1 MAVQQQQG
9 VEQLKEYVRDI
20 PDFPVKG
27 IIFKDITPLLRHP
40 DALKRACEALSD
52 PFRDAG
58 VTAVCGMEAR
68 GFIFGSVIAYR
79 LGVGFVPLR
88 KPGKLPYDTR
98 TISYQL
104 EYGTATLEVHKD
116 AVGPQDR
123 VLMVDDLLATGGT
136 MAASCR
142 LIESLGATIVACA
155 FVIEL
160 AFLGGREKL
169 KNDVHS
175 LIRY

>member
-1 MAVQQQQG
+1 MAVQKQPD
-9 VEQLKEYVRDI
+9 VDRLKQYVRDI

-27 IIFKDITPLLRHP
+27 IIFKDITPLLRQP
-40 DALKRACEALSD
+40 EALKIACDALAD

-88 KPGKLPYDTR
+88 KPGKLPYDTK

-116 AVGPQDR
+116 AVGPSDR

-142 LIESLGATIVACA
+142 LVESLGATIVACA

-160 AFLGGREKL
+160 GFLNGREKL
-169 KNDVHS
+169 KNDVHA
-175 LIRY
+175 LIKY

>member
-1 MAVQQQQG
+1 MNT
-9 VEQLKEYVRDI
+9 ESLKEWIRDV

-27 IIFKDITPLLRHP
+27 IIFKDITPLLRNP
-40 DALKRACEALSD
+40 EALRMACDALVERFAGG
-52 PFRDAG
+52 G

-68 GFIFGSVIAYR
+68 GFIFGSILAYK

-88 KPGKLPYDTR
+88 KPGKLPSDTR

-104 EYGTATLEVHKD
+104 EYGTATLEIHKD
-116 AVGPQDR
+116 AVGPKDT

-142 LIESLGATIVACA
+142 LVESLGAKIQACA

-160 AFLGGREKL
+160 EFLKGREKL
-169 KNDVHS
+169 RHEVVS

>member
-1 MAVQQQQG
+1 MPVTA
-9 VEQLKEYVRDI
+9 ENAIESLKEWVRDI

-27 IIFKDITPLLRHP
+27 IIFKDITPLLRRP
-40 DALKRACEALSD
+40 EAFKIAVDKLCE
-52 PFRDAG
+52 PFRGRG

-68 GFIFGSVIAYR
+68 GFIFGAAIAYQ

-116 AVGPQDR
+116 AVGAQDK
-123 VLMVDDLLATGGT
+123 VLMIDDLLATGGT

-142 LIESLGATIVACA
+142 LVESLGAEIIACA

-160 AFLGGREKL
+160 GFLNGREKL
-169 KNDVHS
+169 KHDVHA

>member
-1 MAVQQQQG
+1 MAVEQQG
-9 VEQLKEYVRDI
+9 VESLKEWVRDI

-27 IIFKDITPLLRHP
+27 IIFKDITPLLRNP
-40 DALKRACEALSD
+40 EALQMACGALAD
-52 PFRDAG
+52 RFQGKD

-68 GFIFGSVIAYR
+68 GFIFGSILAYK
-79 LGVGFVPLR
+79 LGIGFVPLR

-104 EYGTATLEVHKD
+104 EYGTATLEIHKD
-116 AVGPQDR
+116 AVGPKDR

-142 LIESLGATIVACA
+142 LVESLGAKIVACA

-160 AFLGGREKL
+160 EFLKGREKL
-169 KNDVHS
+169 QHEVVS
-175 LIRY
+175 LVKY